1 MNRISAMRERVS
13 ATPKWIRGR
22 YIVGTLVLM
31 FALMFLIRSCSVEP
45 AEAMEASIVCPAAPA
60 PFVLRQNVLA
70 EVEGETVYLA
80 CAWVG
85 GADPLP

>member
-1 MNRISAMRERVS
+1 MNKIGAVRERVS
-13 ATPKWIRGR
+13 QARGRIRGWH
-22 YIVGTLVLM
+22 IVGALLLM
-31 FALMFLIRSCSVEP
+31 FALLVFVRSFSVEP
-45 AEAMEASIVCPAAPA
+45 AEARGALIVCPQAPA

-70 EVEGETVYLA
+70 EVSGETVYLA